1 MKKLLLVSLC
11 FLSLFVTQVYAQNRT
26 ITGTVTSKDDG
37 LPLPGVSVTVPGTT
51 IGTQTSS
58 TGKYSL
64 AVPATAKSLSFSF
77 VGYER
82 QEVAIGG
89 NVVNA
94 IMGLSASQLSEVVVT
109 GAFNTK
115 QTSRSASYAAQVV
128 KSEAL
133 NTVRQPNVNNA
144 LAGKVAGVQVRSQ
157 SAGALGRSTDVR
169 LRGGTGFGLSQGA
182 LYVVDGTI
190 LPNSSDINPDDIDN
204 ISVLQGPAASAQ
216 FGSAGAYGAIVIT
229 TKRGRKTK
237 GAGIELNLGANFDN
251 VYILPNYQNS
261 YAGGAAADLMQYHYR
276 EGVDPVE
283 WKALDGK
290 YYPDYTDDSSW
301 GPKMVGQ
308 EYIPWY
314 AWAPGTKYSFKTA
327 NLTAQPDNARDFF
340 RTGVSLNNS
349 VAFTKSADD
358 YNLRMSYNNQ
368 YTSGIIP
375 YTDVRKNVFN
385 LNVNYDLGKHFT
397 TGANVNF
404 VGQKLHGNINDG
416 YANQSS
422 GNFNQW
428 MHRDLDMG
436 IMKELQDL
444 TSPDGTL
451 VSWNHQ
457 NPTSYDPSNPG
468 YFYAGNYWYNMYKIN
483 DLNTKYNQRD
493 RLYGNI
499 YLQYK
504 LNNDFSV
511 KATYRKNSRSEWQ
524 EEYIPYI
531 LQTSGSQTGV
541 KNYYRAYTVYENREN
556 YELLANYNK
565 QIADFKIDANVGT
578 DIYNRSYKDNGGN
591 TNDGLSIND
600 LFTLNNSVSAPT
612 IFNTRIN
619 EQYRAIFGKASIGYK
634 NFLFG
639 DISLRQDYF
648 STLFPGDNGVLSKSF
663 GGSFVFSE
671 LVPQFNSW
679 LSFGK
684 VRVSYGEI
692 PQALA
697 TATDNYGYYRTNTT
711 YSVGA
716 NKFGTNVIMGTPD
729 QSVDPNLHGA
739 VFKQTELGLDLRF
752 LNDRLG
758 LSATYYF
765 GTDEGFP
772 ASVTV
777 NPASGFSSILTNYG
791 KIQRKG
797 IELTLSG
804 TPVRTSDFSW
814 DVTINS
820 ARQLQNKIVEISDK
834 YGVTRVSADANS
846 NVWGTDMPYMVH
858 EKGKQWGQLYG
869 NGIKRNAD
877 GVPIIGANGMYVN
890 DPNVYFGSV
899 LPKWTGGIQNSFTVF
914 KDFILNANIDYQVGG
929 KFVSLS
935 NRWGQFSGLT
945 AATAALNDKG
955 VPVRDPVADG
965 GGVKVSGVNEAG
977 EPVSNYIDAKAY
989 FQGLTNNKTYDPYI
1003 YDLTFVKLREIAV
1016 GYKIPVA
1023 KLGLSKVIQSARFEI
1038 TGRNLLLIYAKS
1050 KDYDPSEI
1058 SAQQGETGQL
1068 PGTRGIGFNLRVNF

>member
-1 MKKLLLVSLC
+1 MLC
-11 FLSLFVTQVYAQNRT
+11 VTQVYAQNRT

-37 LPLPGVSVTVPGTT
+37 LPLPGVSVTVTGTT
-51 IGTQTSS
+51 IGTQTNVS
-58 TGKYSL
+58 GKYTLS
-64 AVPATAKSLSFSF
+64 VPASAKSLTFSF
-77 VGYER
+77 IGYQR
-82 QEVAIGG
+82 QAANITSD
-89 NVVNA
+89 VVNLV
-94 IMGLSASQLSEVVVT
+94 MGTSSNQLSEVVVT

-128 KSEAL
+128 GSNAL

-144 LAGKVAGVQVRSQ
+144 LAGKVAGIQVRSQ
-157 SAGALGRSTDVR
+157 SAGALGRTTSVR
-169 LRGGTGFGLSQGA
+169 LRGATGFGLSQGA

-190 LPNSSDINPDDIDN
+190 LPNSDDVNPDDVDN

-251 VYILPNYQNS
+251 VYILPNYQNT
-261 YAGGAAADLMQYHYR
+261 YAGGASADLMQYHYKTGDP
-276 EGVDPVE
+276 EG

-290 YYPDYTDDSSW
+290 FYPDYTDDSSW

-314 AWAPGTKYSFKTA
+314 AWAAGTPYSFKTA
-327 NLTAQPDNARDFF
+327 PLVAQPNNARDFF
-340 RTGVSLNNS
+340 ETGVTLNNS

-358 YNLRMSYNNQ
+358 YNIRMSYNNQ
-368 YTSGIIP
+368 HVNGIIP
-375 YTDVRKNVFN
+375 YTDLMKNVFN

-397 TGANVNF
+397 TGANINF
-404 VGQKLHGNINDG
+404 VTQKVHGNINDG
-416 YANQSS
+416 YANQTS

-436 IMKELQDL
+436 IMEELKDL

-457 NPTSYDPSNPG
+457 NPTSYNASSPG
-468 YFYAGNYWYNMYKIN
+468 AFYAGNYWYNMYKISE
-483 DLNTKYNQRD
+483 LNTIYNQRD

-504 LNNDFSV
+504 LNKDFNV
-511 KATYRKNSRSEWQ
+511 KATYRRNSRNEWQ

-531 LQTSGSQTGV
+531 LQTSGTQTGV
-541 KNYYRAYTVYENREN
+541 KNRYRTYNVYDNREN
-556 YELLANYNK
+556 YEFLANYSK
-565 QIADFKIDANVGT
+565 QIADFKVDVNAGS

-591 TNDGLSIND
+591 TNDGLSIAD
-600 LFTLNNSVSAPT
+600 LYTLNNSVSAPS
-612 IFNTRIN
+612 IFNTRTN
-619 EQYRAIFGKASIGYK
+619 EQYRALFAKVNLGYK
-634 NFLFG
+634 NFLFI
-639 DISLRQDYF
+639 DASVRNDWF
-648 STLFPGDNGVLSKSF
+648 SSLFPNNNDVLSKSF

-671 LVPQFNSW
+671 LLPQTKGW

-697 TATDNYGYYRTNTT
+697 TATDNYGPYRTNTT
-711 YSVGA
+711 YGVGA
-716 NKFGTNVIMGTPD
+716 NKFGTNIIMSTPD
-729 QSVDPNLHGA
+729 QSVDPDLHGA
-739 VFKQTELGLDLRF
+739 VFKQSEVGLDLRF
-752 LNDRLG
+752 LNDRIG
-758 LSATYYF
+758 LSATYYT
-765 GTDEGFP
+765 GTDSDFP

-777 NPASGFSSILTNYG
+777 NPASGFSTILTNYG

-804 TPVRTSDFSW
+804 TPVKIENFGW
-814 DVTINS
+814 DVTINA
-820 ARQLQNKIVEISDK
+820 ARQLQNKVIEISKK
-834 YGVTRVSADANS
+834 YGVTRISADPGS
-846 NVWGTDMPYMVH
+846 NVWGTDMPYLVFQ
-858 EKGKQWGQLYG
+858 EGKEWGQIYG
-869 NGIKRNAD
+869 NGIKRLN
-877 GVPIIGANGMYVN
+877 GVPVIGDNGMYVN

-899 LPKWTGGIQNSFTVF
+899 LPKWTGGIQNSFTIF
-914 KDFILNANIDYQVGG
+914 KDFILNANIDYQIGG

-935 NRWGQFSGLT
+935 NRWGQYSGLT
-945 AATAALNDKG
+945 AATASLNDKG

-965 GGVKVSGVNEAG
+965 GGVKVSGVDEDGN
-977 EPVSNYIDAKAY
+977 PVSNYIDAKTY

-1023 KLGLSKVIQSARFEI
+1023 KLGLGKVLQSARFEI

-1058 SAQQGETGQL
+1058 SSQQGETGQL
-1068 PGTRGIGFNLRVNF
+1068 PGTRGIGFNLRVTF

>member
-11 FLSLFVTQVYAQNRT
+11 FLVLCITQVHAQNRT

-37 LPLPGVSVTVPGTT
+37 LPLPGVSVTVSGTT
-51 IGTQTSS
+51 IGTQTNVS
-58 TGKYSL
+58 GKFSL
-64 AVPATAKSLSFSF
+64 SVPASAKALTFSF
-77 VGYER
+77 IGYQKQDVAVGSS
-82 QEVAIGG
+82 
-89 NVVNA
+89 NVISVVL
-94 IMGLSASQLSEVVVT
+94 GSAANQLSEVVVT

-115 QTSRSASYAAQVV
+115 QTSRSTSYAAQVV
-128 KSEAL
+128 NSQAL

-157 SAGALGRSTDVR
+157 SVGALGRQTSVR
-169 LRGGTGFGLSQGA
+169 LRGATGFGNSAGA

-190 LPNSSDINPDDIDN
+190 LPNSDDLNPDDVDN
-204 ISVLQGPAASAQ
+204 ITVLQGPAASAQ
-216 FGSAGAYGAIVIT
+216 FGSAGANGAIVIT
-229 TKRGRKTK
+229 TKRGKKVK
-237 GAGIELNLGANFDN
+237 GVGIELNAGANFDK
-251 VYILPNYQNS
+251 VYILPNYQNT
-261 YAGGAAADLMQYHYR
+261 YAGGASADLMQYNYKAGDP
-276 EGVDPVE
+276 EG
-283 WKALDGK
+283 WQALNGK

-314 AWAPGTKYSFKTA
+314 AWAAGTKYSFKTA
-327 NLTAQPDNARDFF
+327 SLVAQPNNARNFF
-340 RTGVSLNNS
+340 ETGASLNNS
-349 VAFTKSADD
+349 IAFTKSADD
-358 YNLRMSYNNQ
+358 YNIRMSYNNQ
-368 YTSGIIP
+368 HVNGIVP
-375 YTDVRKNVFN
+375 YTDLMKNVFN

-404 VGQKLHGNINDG
+404 VSQKVHGNISDG
-416 YANQSS
+416 YANASS

-457 NPTSYDPSNPG
+457 NPTSYNAASPG
-468 YFYAGNYWYNMYKIN
+468 SFYAGNYWYNMYKISE
-483 DLNTKYNQRD
+483 LNTKYNQRD
-493 RLYGNI
+493 RFYGNI

-504 LNNDFSV
+504 LNKDFDI

-531 LQTSGSQTGV
+531 LQTSGTQTGV
-541 KNYYRAYTVYENREN
+541 KNYYRTYTVYDNREN
-556 YELLANYNK
+556 YELLASYNK
-565 QIADFKIDANVGT
+565 QIADFKINVNAGS

-591 TNDGLSIND
+591 SVDGLSIPD
-600 LFTLNNSVSAPT
+600 LFTLTNSVSQPAV
-612 IFNTRIN
+612 FNTRTN
-619 EQYRAIFGKASIGYK
+619 EQYRALFAKANIGYK
-634 NFLFG
+634 NFLFV
-639 DISLRQDYF
+639 DATVRNDWF
-648 STLFPGDNGVLSKSF
+648 SSLFPTDNSVLAKSF

-671 LVPQFNSW
+671 LLPQFNNW

-684 VRVSYGEI
+684 VRLSYGET

-697 TATDNYGYYRTNTT
+697 TANDNYGPYRTNTT
-711 YSVGA
+711 YGV
-716 NKFGTNVIMGTPD
+716 NQYKFGTNILQNTPD
-729 QSVDPNLHGA
+729 QSVDPNLKGA
-739 VFKQTELGLDLRF
+739 VFKQTEVGLDLRF

-758 LSATYYF
+758 LSATYYS
-765 GTDEGFP
+765 GTDSGFP
-772 ASVTV
+772 SSITV
-777 NPASGFSSILTNYG
+777 NPASGFSTILTNFG
-791 KIQRKG
+791 KISRKG

-804 TPVRTSDFSW
+804 TPVRLTNFGW
-814 DVTINS
+814 DVTING
-820 ARQLQNKIVEISDK
+820 ARQLQNKVVEVSKK
-834 YGVTRVSADANS
+834 YGVTRYVNPDDQ
-846 NVWGTDMPYMVH
+846 VWGTDMPYMVFQ
-858 EKGKQWGQLYG
+858 EGKEWGQIYG
-869 NGIKRNAD
+869 NGIKRNAN
-877 GVPIIGANGMYVN
+877 GVPIIAANGMYAN

-914 KDFILNANIDYQVGG
+914 RDFILNVNIDYQIGG

-977 EPVSNYIDAKAY
+977 EAVSNYIDAKTY
-989 FQGLTNNKTYDPYI
+989 YQGLTNNKTYDSYI
-1003 YDLTFVKLREIAV
+1003 YDLTFVKLREIAI
-1016 GYKIPVA
+1016 GYKIPVT
-1023 KLGLSKVIQSARFEI
+1023 KLGLGKVIQSARFEL
-1038 TGRNLLLIYAKS
+1038 TGRNLWLMYAKS

-1058 SAQQGETGQL
+1058 STQQGETGQL
-1068 PGTRGIGFNLRVNF
+1068 PGTRGFGFNLRVSF